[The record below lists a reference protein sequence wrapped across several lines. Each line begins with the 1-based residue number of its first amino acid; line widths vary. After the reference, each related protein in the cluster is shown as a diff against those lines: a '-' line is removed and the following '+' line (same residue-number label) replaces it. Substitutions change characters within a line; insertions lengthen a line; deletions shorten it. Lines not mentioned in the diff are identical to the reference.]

1 MYSSKLILSA
11 FAALLIPALGVSAQA
26 GVPAGCSSHSDT
38 SQFGQ
43 NGCASGTK
51 FCGGVP
57 NLGLAWICCPNS
69 HSC

>member
-11 FAALLIPALGVSAQA
+11 FAALLIPALGVNAQI
-26 GVPAGCSSHSDT
+26 PAGCSSHSDT
-38 SQFGQ
+38 SRFGQ

-57 NLGLAWICCPNS
+57 NGGLAWICCPNS
-69 HSC
+69 FSC